1 VRLDDGAAATLT
13 GSGLQRVE
21 VPVYTTALAAT
32 DHGVVAAR
40 ADGPWW
46 LLRAG
51 EHPAQVTP
59 DPPARGLV
67 RTAVRTA
74 GDNLV
79 VVEWSTPPT
88 RTDPDP
94 GTGVLSVH
102 DVATGD
108 TAAAVPGDRADFAGA
123 WVTDP
128 ARRLAVYGPALFDLT
143 TGTGVLVDGLDPLVI
158 AGDVYGE
165 VGGDL
170 ARITPT
176 GTVSRLDPR
185 AQLPRAISDGH
196 ALVISGGALYA
207 LPPAS
212 PPASPAA
219 ATPRGRR

>member
-1 VRLDDGAAATLT
+1 
-13 GSGLQRVE
+13 
-21 VPVYTTALAAT
+21 
-32 DHGVVAAR
+32 VVAAR

-46 LLRAG
+46 LLRPG
-51 EHPAQVTP
+51 EDPARVTP
-59 DPPARGLV
+59 DPPARGLL

-79 VVEWSTPPT
+79 VVEWSPPPT

-108 TAAAVPGDRADFAGA
+108 TAAAVPGDHADFDGA

-128 ARRLAVYGPALFDLT
+128 ARRLAAYGPAVFDLS
-143 TGTGVLVDGLDPLVI
+143 TGSGVLVDGLDPLVI
-158 AGDVYGE
+158 AGDVYGR

-176 GTVSRLDPR
+176 GTVSRLDER
-185 AQLPRAISDGH
+185 SQLPWAISDGH

-207 LPPAS
+207 LQPAS
-212 PPASPAA
+212 PPAAPPA
-219 ATPRGRR
+219 ATPGGRE